1 MKAMGISTGS
11 ASKVLQDLIKSGGKG
26 SDGWLTRG
34 QVTRKT
40 ITAHG
45 QTLDKVLVSET
56 RCCRQRGGQVPEDL
70 RVLQP
75 IEAFGDFGEDGRLN
89 SLLVCDTDTP
99 LQKKVK
105 RAGLTRVEVVAVVL
119 YTGTL
124 SGTLTKCLSA
134 LLHGHVLN
142 EMKRHLHIRAFIS
155 AKSCFSLHVTR
166 M

>member
-1 MKAMGISTGS
+1 MKVMGISTGS
-11 ASKVLQDLIKSGGKG
+11 ASKVLQDFITSGGKG

-70 RVLQP
+70 RVLYP
-75 IEAFGDFGEDGRLN
+75 IEVFGDFGEDGRLK
-89 SLLVCDTDTP
+89 SFLVCDTDTP

-105 RAGLTRVEVVAVVL
+105 KAELTRIEIIAIIL
-119 YTGTL
+119 YTGTH
-124 SGTLTKCLSA
+124 SD
-134 LLHGHVLN
+134 
-142 EMKRHLHIRAFIS
+142 
-155 AKSCFSLHVTR
+155 
-166 M
+166 

>member
-11 ASKVLQDLIKSGGKG
+11 ASKVLQDFIKGGGKG

-34 QVTRKT
+34 EVTRKT

-56 RCCRQRGGQVPEDL
+56 RCCRQRGGGVPEDL

-105 RAGLTRVEVVAVVL
+105 RAGLTRIEVVAVVL

-124 SGTLTKCLSA
+124 LASDMRCHA
-134 LLHGHVLN
+134 LVYMSHECN
-142 EMKRHLHIRAFIS
+142 
-155 AKSCFSLHVTR
+155 
-166 M
+166 

>member
-1 MKAMGISTGS
+1 M
-11 ASKVLQDLIKSGGKG
+11 SGFFN
-26 SDGWLTRG
+26 DR

-75 IEAFGDFGEDGRLN
+75 IEAFGDFGDHGRLN
-89 SLLVCDTDTP
+89 SSEVCDTDTP
-99 LQKKVK
+99 LQNKVK
-105 RAGLTRVEVVAVVL
+105 RARLTRMEVVAVVL

-124 SGTLTKCLSA
+124 LASDSSEC
-134 LLHGHVLN
+134 VL
-142 EMKRHLHIRAFIS
+142 R
-155 AKSCFSLHVTR
+155 
-166 M
+166 